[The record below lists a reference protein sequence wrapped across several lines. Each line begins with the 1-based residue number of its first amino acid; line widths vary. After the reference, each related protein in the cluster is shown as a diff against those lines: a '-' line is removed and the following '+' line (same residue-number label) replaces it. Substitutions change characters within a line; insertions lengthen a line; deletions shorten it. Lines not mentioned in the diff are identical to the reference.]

1 MCFVG
6 ILRTPE
12 LESAVRVTIDALQ
25 LGDED
30 AAAAKAALMLAEN
43 IDAMTDKVYAMR
55 WLVPELLKYL
65 DALGATPAARAAI
78 KKQAAGGEN
87 GPAAVSWLEQ
97 QRAARSTRSAKR
109 P

>member
-1 MCFVG
+1 MCPVG

-78 KKQAAGGEN
+78 KKTAAGGEKT
-87 GPAAVSWLEQ
+87 AVSVSWLEQ
-97 QRAARSTRSAKR
+97 QRQSRTTRSTKR
-109 P
+109 G